1 MPSNLA
7 SRTIVAGGIFLALLA
22 LFFTFPAIMAGDMD
36 AFADLLKIGGAMSF
50 ALLVG
55 VLILV
60 LPLLIIFGAI
70 RIDTWGARLPM
81 ALAGGIAGFVLALYG
96 LGGQSGD
103 LLGAGRPAH
112 HAWRRDRGMG
122 LRRAQAGQ
130 RGLGAGRARAWR
142 RGCAQGPGCGC
153 SKDEYC
159 WGFGPPQLHRGL
171 RFSICT
177 KAD

>member
-103 LLGAGRPAH
+103 LSAPAVLLITLGGAIAGWVYAGRK
-112 HAWRRDRGMG
+112 RDN
-122 LRRAQAGQ
+122 AG
-130 RGLGAGRARAWR
+130 
-142 RGCAQGPGCGC
+142 
-153 SKDEYC
+153 
-159 WGFGPPQLHRGL
+159 
-171 RFSICT
+171 
-177 KAD
+177 